1 MQHLSQDQILAM
13 ARPIPMSRDDK
24 LERWASLI
32 ESSSEPVFIFHDLEY
47 RSQHELDRL
56 ADAHSA
62 FALAAGDKVLR
73 EAGLTGGKVG
83 EGMRFFELS
92 KRDVHAFS
100 CNCGGQIS
108 NRTMA
113 KRIRKL
119 KSSPPSASVV
129 KRVLGWIGW

>member
-13 ARPIPMSRDDK
+13 ATPIPMSRNDK

-32 ESSSEPVFIFHDLEY
+32 GRSSEAIFIFHDLEY

-56 ADAHSA
+56 ADPHSA
-62 FALAAGDKVLR
+62 FALAAGDQLLR
-73 EAGLTGGKVG
+73 EAGLTGAKVG

-92 KRDVHAFS
+92 KHDVHAFS
-100 CNCGGQIS
+100 CNCGGHIS
-108 NRTMA
+108 NSTMA